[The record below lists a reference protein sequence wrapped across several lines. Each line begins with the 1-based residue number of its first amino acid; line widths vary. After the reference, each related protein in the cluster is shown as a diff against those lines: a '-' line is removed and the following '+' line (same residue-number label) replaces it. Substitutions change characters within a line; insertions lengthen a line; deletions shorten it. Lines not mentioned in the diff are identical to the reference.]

1 MPRPPWL
8 KSYRWVVLAV
18 SFVSLAIAFG
28 ERFTFSVFFVALLED
43 FSWSRAQA
51 AGIFS
56 LNMIVAGIAAPLAGV
71 LVDRFSPKRVIIVG
85 ALFYTLALFL
95 NSRVTQLWQFYLSYG
110 LLSASAFSFVGT
122 VSQSRILI
130 SWFGSRGGTAM
141 GFAFAGGGIGIL
153 VLVPLSQYLIL
164 RLSWRWAYV
173 ILGLIIFCFIF
184 VIPGLL
190 LRDRPPDKPAPDKA
204 ARAEPDPLDQAEDRR
219 VVDREWA
226 SRSWTMAQAART
238 GKFWLLFTS
247 CFLNA
252 TGLYCVLV
260 HQVAYLV
267 DKGMD
272 KMLVSSVFGL
282 TGVFAAA
289 GRMISGAASD
299 RFGREQVWIFS
310 QKLMIISFIVLLLI
324 TAETPVLWLY
334 VYAVL
339 LGLGYGGIGPQIMAA
354 CVLDIF
360 GQKGLGLIYGMCVF
374 GFGIGNALGPW
385 LGGFLF
391 DLLGS
396 YRLVFIISIVST
408 ALASVTIWLAA
419 PRKIRRVIG
428 RVGPQHSRVHHL
440 P

>member
-1 MPRPPWL
+1 LPESGSAR
-8 KSYRWVVLAV
+8 SYRWVVLAV
-18 SFVSLAIAFG
+18 SFISVAIAFG
-28 ERFTFSVFFVALLED
+28 ERFTFSVFYVALLED
-43 FSWSRAQA
+43 FAWSRAQA

-56 LNMIVAGIAAPLAGV
+56 LNMIVAGAVAPLAGI
-71 LVDRFSPKRVIIVG
+71 LVDRFSPKRVIMIG
-85 ALFYTLALFL
+85 ALLYALAIFL

-110 LLSASAFSFVGT
+110 LLSASAFSFVAT
-122 VSQSRILI
+122 VSQARILI
-130 SWFGSRGGTAM
+130 NWFGSRGGTAM

-173 ILGLIIFCFIF
+173 ILSLVIFFFIF

-190 LRDRPPDKPAPDKA
+190 QRDRPPEKPAAEKA
-204 ARAEPDPLDQAEDRR
+204 ERAEPDTVDQAEVRR

-226 SRSWTMAQAART
+226 SRSWTISRAART
-238 GKFWLLFTS
+238 RQFWLLFIS

-289 GRMISGAASD
+289 GRILSGAASD

-310 QKLMIISFIVLLLI
+310 QKLMIFSFIVLLLI

-334 VYAVL
+334 VYAIF
-339 LGLGYGGIGPQIMAA
+339 LGLGYGGVGPQIIAA

-360 GQKGLGLIYGMCVF
+360 GQKGLGVIYGTCVF

-396 YRLVFIISIVST
+396 YRLVLIIAVISV
-408 ALASVTIWLAA
+408 ALASLSIWLAA

-428 RVGPQHSRVHHL
+428 RTGLRENRVRHL